1 MYMYA
6 IMDTINHP
14 KERTGQLYIVIPAYN
29 EQDNIEQVINDWYPV
44 IEKHNGNGQSRL
56 IVIDDGSKDST
67 YEKLKQCTKTR
78 PLLIPITKPNGGHGA
93 TVLYGYKYA
102 LKNGADY
109 IFQTDSDGQ
118 TLPEEFEPFW
128 KRRQKY
134 DMVIGW
140 RKDRQDGISRVFVT
154 KTLKLAIRICFGVN
168 LTDARIQ
175 VAEGVIVRNES
186 DKENG
191 PGRQPR
197 TVLFVKI
204 ACRLVVLFEVR
215 TCSYEFL
222 AFGVAGELLEVLDE
236 TTGQISPPL
245 VPLLRVL
252 VRVARIENLGIHA
265 RKCSR
270 DLEIEYRQKQ

>member
-1 MYMYA
+1 
-6 IMDTINHP
+6 MD
-14 KERTGQLYIVIPAYN
+14 KLYIVIPAYN

-154 KTLKLAIRICFGVN
+154 KTTETGYPYLFWGK
-168 LTDARIQ
+168 
-175 VAEGVIVRNES
+175 S
-186 DKENG
+186 DRCQHSV
-191 PGRQPR
+191 P
-197 TVLFVKI
+197 F
-204 ACRLVVLFEVR
+204 
-215 TCSYEFL
+215 
-222 AFGVAGELLEVLDE
+222 DE
-236 TTGQISPPL
+236 
-245 VPLLRVL
+245 
-252 VRVARIENLGIHA
+252 
-265 RKCSR
+265 SR
-270 DLEIEYRQKQ
+270 DDGQVHTSDSEGL